1 MHISAQPI
9 TAQIPTFKI
18 DDFKKVLMDSNEVS
32 LFGMLV
38 TSNMQT
44 NNTMKV
50 PTEALFINWRDI
62 FTYTYKSAT
71 MDNLGTAN
79 ADVDRRGWKG
89 SIDLSECNLAH
100 RMIAKGFS
108 LMNTTNYLLETF
120 TL

>member
-1 MHISAQPI
+1 MAQMH
-9 TAQIPTFKI
+9 TFKI
-18 DDFKKVLMDSNEVS
+18 DEFKKALMDSNEVS
-32 LFGMLV
+32 LFTMLV

-71 MDNLGTAN
+71 MDNLGNGN
-79 ADVDRRGWKG
+79 AAVDRGSWKG
-89 SIDLSECNLAH
+89 SIDLSDCNLAH
-100 RMIAKGFS
+100 RMISKGFS